1 MSPTSIM
8 GIHLSR
14 KVDAKEYRTFKFQA
28 EGLSGNAKLL
38 ERAVSFRMTDHL
50 WANKIQPSQRRK
62 DTAICSSCSSP
73 DLFLAES
80 QPRSSARC
88 CPSLSAG
95 GLSMTAKPVS
105 FPRFSFWPHWGAL
118 WHPARLPRGGDTVR
132 LWSWGMRSWAEVLR
146 L

>member
-1 MSPTSIM
+1 MSPTSII

-28 EGLSGNAKLL
+28 EGLFGNAKLL

-62 DTAICSSCSSP
+62 DTAICSSCSSQHFFCVE
-73 DLFLAES
+73 L

-88 CPSLSAG
+88 CPSLFAD
-95 GLSMTAKPVS
+95 GLSMTAKPAS
-105 FPRFSFWPHWGAL
+105 FPRFSFRPHGGAL
-118 WHPARLPRGGDTVR
+118 CHQARSPR
-132 LWSWGMRSWAEVLR
+132 
-146 L
+146 